1 MRSLITCAQASRAAN
16 YRSHHGQ
23 PTTPC
28 SHHGQQTTPCTT
40 PRTADHTMY
49 HITVSRPPRVSHHGQ
64 PTTLSLAPGT
74 ADHPHPTP
82 RTADHPVP
90 HTMDNRPLLCLTSRT
105 TDHSVSH
112 TTDNRPLRCLTPR
125 TVDHPVSHATDG
137 RPFRASHYEQPITPC
152 TTSRSATPPV
162 YHTTDSRPPR
172 VNNTDS
178 RPPRVHTTDGQPTTS
193 CSHHRQPTTPY
204 FQGYGFNLHAERGK
218 AGQYIGKVDD
228 GSPSEAAG
236 LKEGDRIV
244 EVNGTNIGNENHQ
257 QVVGRI
263 KAYSDE
269 VNLLV
274 VDAETDKH
282 YKDEKIVVR
291 GDLPEVLQL
300 TSAQPRPSDEPAFHP
315 DEVEVNNA
323 HESDKEEEAVV
334 ASFHV
339 QDRSDSD
346 NHSHSSG
353 EVEVQEHTREEEVD
367 TQTREP
373 EPEHEPEVEQN
384 TRDEDEDDDEA
395 IHISS
400 LPPPD
405 TNNIE
410 DNEIEESPPYNPRM
424 CHLRKWPDFSGYGFN
439 LHADKEHGQFIGS
452 IDPDSRQRLVV

>member
-1 MRSLITCAQASRAAN
+1 MNFSI
-16 YRSHHGQ
+16 
-23 PTTPC
+23 
-28 SHHGQQTTPCTT
+28 
-40 PRTADHTMY
+40 
-49 HITVSRPPRVSHHGQ
+49 
-64 PTTLSLAPGT
+64 
-74 ADHPHPTP
+74 
-82 RTADHPVP
+82 
-90 HTMDNRPLLCLTSRT
+90 
-105 TDHSVSH
+105 
-112 TTDNRPLRCLTPR
+112 
-125 TVDHPVSHATDG
+125 
-137 RPFRASHYEQPITPC
+137 
-152 TTSRSATPPV
+152 
-162 YHTTDSRPPR
+162 
-172 VNNTDS
+172 
-178 RPPRVHTTDGQPTTS
+178 
-193 CSHHRQPTTPY
+193 
-204 FQGYGFNLHAERGK
+204 
-218 AGQYIGKVDD
+218 
-228 GSPSEAAG
+228 
-236 LKEGDRIV
+236 
-244 EVNGTNIGNENHQ
+244 
-257 QVVGRI
+257 
-263 KAYSDE
+263 
-269 VNLLV
+269 
-274 VDAETDKH
+274 
-282 YKDEKIVVR
+282 
-291 GDLPEVLQL
+291 
-300 TSAQPRPSDEPAFHP
+300 P

-452 IDPDSRQRLVV
+452 IDPDSPAEVGGLKDGDQIIEVDGVNVESLTHQDTIQRIKAGGDETTMLVVDREALAYYRDNNLSIHGNRPEVIFFETPARGKF